1 MNTFEITN
9 TTFEIINVLY
19 NTGLL
24 DSALLN
30 DDGSWGET
38 IEDWETHFEL
48 LVQENYFDEDE
59 INENTMKIE
68 TPIQFIIYYIV
79 ENLKNENIK
88 KITCKNLYRN
98 YIQWCNYRGEKP
110 VHRRVF
116 GRPLTRLGIERE
128 RSATTRYYIIDREQ
142 LIKNITE
149 MQI

>member
-48 LVQENYFDEDE
+48 LVQGNYFDEDE
-59 INENTMKIE
+59 IDENTMKIE
-68 TPIQFIIYYIV
+68 TPIQLIIYYIV
-79 ENLKNENIK
+79 ENLK
-88 KITCKNLYRN
+88 
-98 YIQWCNYRGEKP
+98 
-110 VHRRVF
+110 
-116 GRPLTRLGIERE
+116 TR
-128 RSATTRYYIIDREQ
+128 T
-142 LIKNITE
+142 
-149 MQI
+149 